1 MQNIALAWLV
11 IELTSS
17 PVAVGILAFC
27 RFVPFTVFGLFAGV
41 VADRVEN
48 RKLVIGTQLV
58 SMLLSAIL
66 TVVVL
71 TGSATLWLVYVL
83 AALGGCALVF
93 DAPGRHALTFQ
104 LVGRDELSNA
114 VALNAS
120 LFNASRVVGPSL
132 AGVLIAAFGVGACF
146 AINTVSFLA
155 VLTSLLLMRQEE
167 LVPVKR
173 DAEPPS
179 MLRSIGEGLRYAR
192 VTPRGAADPRDRH
205 RRQHR
210 RLQLPR
216 DPAAP
221 RLGDAGHR
229 TRGLRDP
236 VRLLRRRRAR
246 RRAADAPRSA
256 GRAGRSSSPGPAASA
271 SRCSRSPRSRTSG
284 PARSSSSS
292 PAPASRSGRRTRTRS
307 SSSARPITC
316 AAASSASS
324 SGPSPGSLR
333 SAASSPATSPLSAE
347 RSSHS
352 SSPEPPGS

>member
-1 MQNIALAWLV
+1 MV
-11 IELTSS
+11 
-17 PVAVGILAFC
+17 
-27 RFVPFTVFGLFAGV
+27 
-41 VADRVEN
+41 
-48 RKLVIGTQLV
+48 
-58 SMLLSAIL
+58 LSAVL

-104 LVGRDELSNA
+104 LVGREELPNA

-132 AGVLIAAFGVGACF
+132 AGVLIAAFGVGVCF

-155 VLTSLLLMRQEE
+155 VLASLLLMRQEE

-192 VTPRGAADPRDRH
+192 RDAAGAPDPRDRH

-221 RLGDAGHR
+221 RLGDARHR
-229 TRGLRDP
+229 ARGLRDP

-246 RRAADAPRSA
+246 RRAAHRRARPGELEGPRRRNRRLQPHA
-256 GRAGRSSSPGPAASA
+256 ARDRA
-271 SRCSRSPRSRTSG
+271 
-284 PARSSSSS
+284 ARERLGLRASSSSS

-324 SGPSPGSLR
+324 SGPSPGSRR
-333 SAASSPATSPLSAE
+333 SAACSPAS
-347 RSSHS
+347 
-352 SSPEPPGS
+352 